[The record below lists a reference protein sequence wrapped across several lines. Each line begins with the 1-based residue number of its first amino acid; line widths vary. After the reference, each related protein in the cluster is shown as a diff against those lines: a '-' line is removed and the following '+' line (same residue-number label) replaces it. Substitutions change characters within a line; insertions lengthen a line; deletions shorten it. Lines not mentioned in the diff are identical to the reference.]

1 MRDLSGYCLF
11 FGGFLAVLFYFGFI
25 DVYDNHYF
33 ARGDTEIYNAF
44 RVVFMAY
51 FFWIVYFTGQKILLF
66 VAGDRSVAEINLR
79 DRLALGFFVGAAALT
94 IVMLVLGYL
103 YLYWH
108 AVAALIT
115 IAIVAVSYPHF
126 ALVVRQ
132 LRSAFARYLR
142 LSSTLDII
150 LSGIMLLAVIFFGGA
165 LLLVKG
171 LYPQGGHDYYLHY
184 SQFYTTVIDSHS
196 IWPNDFWYQYYY
208 SKGLG
213 LMFLG
218 MLLTDPLAPSL
229 VTYCFVVA
237 TALALFSLVRRFCP
251 KTLWPWVAV
260 VLYLALNVHTL
271 GTGFYAANGGWGH
284 FQKPHE
290 INTPVLIAILWMSA
304 NMARSQGDGRWV
316 WWFGAAVCCF
326 VVAYLVI
333 VSSAIVGLFCL
344 LMAMG
349 YFRVDRDN
357 AKAFLG
363 LAVSTG
369 LGLVSVL
376 VLNYLTT
383 GLPSDIGLNTWW
395 PIIDLQRMNE
405 AGTLFDLTNGAFR
418 RAQSSGVSFSGFDML
433 EFIKNASRFDVLG
446 SLIFSALAGG
456 LIWAVSRIVLHYR
469 FPGYLVRAGASNVAA
484 GGVVLAF
491 LAAIALFTV
500 AVGPAEPI
508 SYVRLSSFALPL
520 VLAVAAIIWQ
530 VTIVSVK
537 WPLGIRGLFAYVIPL
552 ALTCVTLAHAYDNQK
567 PTLLPV
573 LANAVRFV
581 GGQYSIYDAYRD
593 QSGWPALPDS
603 RAIYPGM
610 YEAWKSIGPG
620 KRIWSFNVHSYC
632 MVPGCRVE
640 SHLSSKMLV
649 DRASVLF
656 GTAEVAKE
664 ALQHAGLN
672 YFFISTYLD
681 IRDPL
686 ICTPLFSPDTIRDHL
701 GVKWTDGTDVLL
713 TWKGPGIEPLSAQ
726 WVDKYRATLKASPH
740 TPSCEGNGPDFSYYG
755 RRVYE
760 EVKKGKRWGAE
771 IAQPR

>member
-1 MRDLSGYCLF
+1 MNATSDPASPAPASGLGRAVRYLLDSFSFNSMRDLSGYCLF
-11 FGGFLAVLFYFGFI
+11 VGGFLAVLFYFGFI
-25 DVYDNHYF
+25 DVYDNRYF
-33 ARGDTEIYNAF
+33 ARGDTAIYNAF

-142 LSSTLDII
+142 LSSTLDVI

-418 RAQSSGVSFSGFDML
+418 RAQLPAECRSAVLTCLSLSRMPV
-433 EFIKNASRFDVLG
+433 ASTF
-446 SLIFSALAGG
+446 
-456 LIWAVSRIVLHYR
+456 WAV
-469 FPGYLVRAGASNVAA
+469 
-484 GGVVLAF
+484 
-491 LAAIALFTV
+491 
-500 AVGPAEPI
+500 
-508 SYVRLSSFALPL
+508 
-520 VLAVAAIIWQ
+520 
-530 VTIVSVK
+530 
-537 WPLGIRGLFAYVIPL
+537 
-552 ALTCVTLAHAYDNQK
+552 
-567 PTLLPV
+567 
-573 LANAVRFV
+573 
-581 GGQYSIYDAYRD
+581 
-593 QSGWPALPDS
+593 
-603 RAIYPGM
+603 
-610 YEAWKSIGPG
+610 
-620 KRIWSFNVHSYC
+620 
-632 MVPGCRVE
+632 
-640 SHLSSKMLV
+640 
-649 DRASVLF
+649 
-656 GTAEVAKE
+656 
-664 ALQHAGLN
+664 
-672 YFFISTYLD
+672 
-681 IRDPL
+681 
-686 ICTPLFSPDTIRDHL
+686 
-701 GVKWTDGTDVLL
+701 
-713 TWKGPGIEPLSAQ
+713 
-726 WVDKYRATLKASPH
+726 
-740 TPSCEGNGPDFSYYG
+740 
-755 RRVYE
+755 
-760 EVKKGKRWGAE
+760 
-771 IAQPR
+771 